1 MEGGSKMTREEL
13 KQTLKDKLKECD
25 KDTLVDII
33 ADLCLAYIGAKVLV
47 DMSSANCMQ
56 QPLNTIQTNIQEI
69 NNFIVQKINTN
80 LYDTRKD

>member
-1 MEGGSKMTREEL
+1 MAQEEL

-33 ADLCLAYIGAKVLV
+33 ADVCSMYVRARVFT

-56 QPLNTIQTNIQEI
+56 QPLNTIQTNIQELD
-69 NNFIVQKINTN
+69 NFIIQKVNTN

>member
-1 MEGGSKMTREEL
+1 MTQEEL

-33 ADLCLAYIGAKVLV
+33 ADVCLMYVRARVFT

-56 QPLNTIQTNIQEI
+56 QPLNNIQTNIQEI
-69 NNFIVQKINTN
+69 NNFITQKVNTN
-80 LYDTRKD
+80 LYDTRK

>member
-1 MEGGSKMTREEL
+1 MTQEEL

-33 ADLCLAYIGAKVLV
+33 ADVCFMYIRTRVFT

-56 QPLNTIQTNIQEI
+56 QLLDNIQTNIQEI
-69 NNFIVQKINTN
+69 NNFIIQKVNTN
-80 LYDTRKD
+80 LYDTRK